1 MDFVIFIIAMAG
13 LIFGADFI
21 VNQSE
26 RIALRF
32 NISEFVIG
40 STLIALGTSLP
51 EMAASMA
58 ASFDGKSELAVANA
72 VGSNIINITLVL
84 GVIFIISK
92 PFKPDRDFF
101 AKDSIWAL
109 MPIMIFLLMS
119 LDGTIDKFDA
129 TLLFILMIAYLL
141 FLFEDAKSEIL
152 DEIDDELKAN
162 FSWIKSILLL
172 ILGFFMVVVGANF
185 AIDSASNIA
194 HQFGV
199 SEWLIGVVVI
209 AFGTSLP
216 ELIVSIAAAMK
227 GKVGMAIGNIIGSN
241 LANTTMVIGGAAMV
255 NKLSIDLDAYYY
267 DLSIMTAATIMLIY
281 ITANRL
287 YSKPA
292 GVSLLILLALFLHE
306 KVHPMIHNVAQVAN

>member
-1 MDFVIFIIAMAG
+1 MDFVIFILAMAG

-58 ASFDGKSELAVANA
+58 ASFDGKPALAIGNA

-92 PFKPDRDFF
+92 PFKPNRDFF

-109 MPIMIFLLMS
+109 MPILVFLLMS
-119 LDGTIDKFDA
+119 LDGQIGTFDA
-129 TLLFILMIAYLL
+129 ILLFILMFAYLF
-141 FLFEDAKSEIL
+141 FLLEDARTE
-152 DEIDDELKAN
+152 DVEEVEEELKNN
-162 FSWIKSILLL
+162 FSWLRSILLL
-172 ILGFFMVVVGANF
+172 GLGFFMVVVGANF
-185 AIDSASNIA
+185 AVDSASNIA
-194 HQFGV
+194 LQFGV
-199 SEWLIGVVVI
+199 SEWIIGVVVI

-216 ELIVSIAAAMK
+216 ELIVSVAASMK

-255 NKLSIDLDAYYY
+255 KSLDISLKAYYF
-267 DLSIMTAATIMLIY
+267 DMALMTAATIMLIY
-281 ITANRL
+281 ITANKL

-292 GVSLLILLALFLHE
+292 GISLLILLALFLQE
-306 KVHPMIHNVAQVAN
+306 KIYPLTSSLS

>member
-1 MDFVIFIIAMAG
+1 MDFVIFILAMGA

-21 VNQSE
+21 IHQSE

-58 ASFDGKSELAVANA
+58 ASFDNKPELAIANA

-84 GVIFIISK
+84 GVIFLISK
-92 PFKPDRDFF
+92 PFKPTRDFF

-109 MPIMIFLLMS
+109 MPILVFLLMS
-119 LDGTIDKFDA
+119 IDGHIGKFDA
-129 TLLFILMIAYLL
+129 ILLFVLMFAYLF
-141 FLFEDAKSEIL
+141 FLLEDAKSEVL
-152 DEIDDELKAN
+152 SEVDEELKID

-172 ILGFFMVVVGANF
+172 LFGFIMVILGASF
-185 AIDSASNIA
+185 AVDSASSIA
-194 HQFGV
+194 EQFGV
-199 SEWLIGVVVI
+199 SEWLIGVLVI

-216 ELIVSIAAAMK
+216 ELIVSVSAALK

-241 LANTTMVIGGAAMV
+241 LANTTMVIGGSAMV
-255 NKLSIDLDAYYY
+255 NTLDISLKAYYF
-267 DLSIMTAATIMLIY
+267 DLALMTAATIMLIY
-281 ITANRL
+281 ITANKL

-292 GVSLLILLALFLHE
+292 GISLLILLALFLHE
-306 KVHPMIHNVAQVAN
+306 KVYPLGQLVTS